1 MSGLKIISYGM
12 CEANK
17 VFTNFDFEKIMDT
30 SDEWITTRTG
40 IKQRRFV
47 SDEQSNVSLATA
59 SAKQAI
65 ENANINIEDIKIVI
79 VATFTPDRET
89 PAVSADVAK
98 AIGIKE
104 DAICFDLNAACSG
117 FVYSCSVANGLLEQY
132 KDKYALII
140 GSEVISK
147 AMDLQ
152 DRSTA
157 ILFGDGAG
165 AVLVKKEENLIFD
178 AVSGF
183 VADEEDVLSVSTK
196 TNKLQMDGQAVFR
209 FATEKMTK
217 AIKEILKKNN
227 LTLEDIDIIIP
238 HQANKRIIDLAV
250 KKLGCDY
257 SKFFLNLEN
266 YGNTSAASIP
276 IALCEANIKENKKV
290 LCVGFGA
297 GLSYGA
303 VLLNT

>member
-1 MSGLKIISYGM
+1 MSGLRIVSNGISKA
-12 CEANK
+12 EK

-40 IKQRRFV
+40 IKERRFV
-47 SDEQSNVSLATA
+47 SSNQNNVSLATE
-59 SAKQAI
+59 SAKEAI
-65 ENANINIEDIKIVI
+65 KNGNIDIEDIKIVI
-79 VATFTPDRET
+79 VATFTPDKET
-89 PAVSADVAK
+89 PSVSCEVSK
-98 AIGIKE
+98 NIGIKE

-117 FVYSCSVANGLLEQY
+117 FVYSCSVVNGLLDMY
-132 KDKYALII
+132 KGKYALVI

-147 AMDLQ
+147 VMEIT
-152 DRSTA
+152 DRKTA
-157 ILFGDGAG
+157 ILFGDGSG
-165 AVLVKKEENLIFD
+165 AAIFKKEENLTF
-178 AVSGF
+178 ASVSGF
-183 VADEEDVLSVSTK
+183 VSDDEDVLSISK
-196 TNKLQMDGQAVFR
+196 ENNKLQMDGQAVFR

-217 AIKEILKKNN
+217 AVKQLLSENN
-227 LTLEDIDIIIP
+227 LTLDDIDLIIP

-257 SKFFLNLEN
+257 SKFFLNLEK

-276 IALCEANIKENKKV
+276 MALYEAEIEKNKKV
-290 LCVGFGA
+290 ICVGFGA

>member
-1 MSGLKIISYGM
+1 MAGLKILSYGLSKA
-12 CEANK
+12 EK

-40 IKQRRFV
+40 IKERRFI
-47 SDEQSNVSLATA
+47 SENQSNTSLAIG
-59 SAKQAI
+59 SAKEAI
-65 ENANINIEDIKIVI
+65 KNGKINIEDIKVVI

-89 PAVSADVAK
+89 PAVSNEVAK
-98 AIGIKE
+98 AIGIGE
-104 DAICFDLNAACSG
+104 EAICFDLNAACSG
-117 FVYSCSVANGLLEQY
+117 FVYSCSVAYGLLEQY
-132 KDKYALII
+132 KNKYALII
-140 GSEVISK
+140 GSEAISNVL
-147 AMDLQ
+147 DIN
-152 DRSTA
+152 DRTTG

-165 AVLVKKEENLIFD
+165 AAIIKKEENLIFG

-183 VADEEDVLSVSTK
+183 VSDDDDVLSISK
-196 TNKLQMDGQAVFR
+196 ENNKLQMAGQAVFR
-209 FATEKMTK
+209 FATDKMAT
-217 AIKEILKKNN
+217 AINKILAENN
-227 LTLEDIDIIIP
+227 LTLDDIDVIIP

-257 SKFFLNLEN
+257 SKFFLNLDK

-276 IALCEANIKENKKV
+276 MALYEANIEKNKKV

>member
-1 MSGLKIISYGM
+1 MAGLKILSYGISKA
-12 CEANK
+12 EK

-40 IKQRRFV
+40 IKERRFAG
-47 SDEQSNVSLATA
+47 EKETNVSLATQ

-65 ENANINIEDIKIVI
+65 KNANINIEDVKIVI

-89 PAVSADVAK
+89 PSVACDVAK
-98 AIGIKE
+98 EIGIKE

-117 FVYSCSVANGLLEQY
+117 FVYSCSVVNGLLEQY
-132 KDKYALII
+132 KGKYALVI
-140 GSEVISK
+140 GSEIISRK
-147 AMDLQ
+147 MDIT

-165 AVLVKKEENLIFD
+165 AVILKKEENLIFG
-178 AVSGF
+178 ATSGF
-183 VADEEDVLSVSTK
+183 VPDDEDVLSMSTSN
-196 TNKLQMDGQAVFR
+196 NKLQMNGQAVFR
-209 FATEKMTK
+209 FATDKMTR
-217 AIKEILKKNN
+217 AINTILEENN
-227 LTLEDIDIIIP
+227 LTLDDIDIIIP

-250 KKLGCDY
+250 KKLNCNY
-257 SKFFLNLEN
+257 SKFFLNLDK

-276 IALCEANIKENKKV
+276 MALYEAKIGENKKV

>member
-1 MSGLKIISYGM
+1 MSGLKILSYGM
-12 CEANK
+12 CKADK

-40 IKQRRFV
+40 IKERRFI
-47 SDEQSNVSLATA
+47 SENQNNVSLATA
-59 SAKQAI
+59 SAKEAI
-65 ENANINIEDIKIVI
+65 KNANIDIEDVKIVI
-79 VATFTPDRET
+79 VATFTPDKET
-89 PAVSADVAK
+89 PAVSAEVAK

-117 FVYSCSVANGLLEQY
+117 FVYSCSVVNGLLEQY
-132 KDKYALII
+132 KEKYALVI
-140 GSEVISK
+140 GSEVISNV
-147 AMDLQ
+147 MELT

-157 ILFGDGAG
+157 ILFGDGSG
-165 AVLVKKEENLIFD
+165 AVVLKKEDNLSFG

-183 VADEEDVLSVSTK
+183 VGDEEDVLSISNETK
-196 TNKLQMDGQAVFR
+196 KLQMDGQAVFR

-217 AIKEILKKNN
+217 AIKQILDENN
-227 LTLEDIDIIIP
+227 LTLDDIDIIIP

-276 IALCEANIKENKKV
+276 MALYEANIKENKKV